1 MVKISVPQYCAL
13 VHTHWAPTGAL
24 GEAILSVW
32 DIPHLTFKGS
42 RSFKAKK
49 GCFKRGTS
57 KVSFKESF
65 KESLKPASQ

>member
-42 RSFKAKK
+42 RSFKEGVLQGEHQK
-49 GCFKRGTS
+49 
-57 KVSFKESF
+57 
-65 KESLKPASQ
+65 